1 MFLKKL
7 IIYLISLLLSSV
19 SMCGCDIIWP
29 QKNIVKEFMKKYATN
44 DYHAASKY
52 LTEDTKEKMIK
63 ALKFSQRMKQ
73 TMNVS
78 GLKYI
83 IEEKTGHTCRVRMIG
98 DLAVF
103 MDSLEVKR
111 KLDRV
116 VTLVK
121 DGWRW
126 KIKYDGI
133 FYEPGQEFKE

>member
-1 MFLKKL
+1 MFLKKF
-7 IIYLISLLLSSV
+7 IIYLIGTLLASV

-29 QKNIVKEFMKKYATN
+29 QKNIVKEFMNKYAKN
-44 DYHAASKY
+44 DYNAAAKY

-63 ALKFSQRMKQ
+63 ALKFSQGMKQ
-73 TMNVS
+73 TMTVS

-83 IEEKTGHTCRVRMIG
+83 IEGKTGNTCKVRMIG
-98 DLAVF
+98 DLSVF

-121 DGWRW
+121 EGWRW
-126 KIKYDGI
+126 KLKYDGI
-133 FYEPGQEFKE
+133 FYAPGQEFKE